1 MDNSPTTTT
10 DVSQESP
17 KRFLDPFAEWR
28 DHGNKW
34 DVTELLRKKPEQ
46 EATAKAD
53 KESVT

>member
-28 DHGNKW
+28 DHANKW
-34 DVTELLRKKPEQ
+34 DVTELLRKKPEKQ
-46 EATAKAD
+46 ATAKPD
-53 KESVT
+53 KEPVA